1 MKASSNCINLVK
13 EFESLH
19 DGDLS
24 TIGLQPKMDPIG
36 IWTEG
41 YGHAMQFAGVLIR
54 GAHKRE
60 QAYRLASVRSEAE
73 AIRLLMADLAKF
85 EFEVSRLVTTRI
97 NQNQFDALVSF
108 AFNLG
113 SSNLAASTLLK
124 KVNTN
129 PANLSLRAEF
139 DKWVFADH
147 VKLPGLVRRRKAE
160 ANLYFS

>member
-1 MKASSNCINLVK
+1 M
-13 EFESLH
+13 FESLH

-41 YGHAMQFAGVLIR
+41 YGHAMRFNSALIR
-54 GAHKRE
+54 GAQNRE
-60 QAYRLASVRSEAE
+60 LAHRLSSVKNEAE
-73 AIRLLMADLAKF
+73 ANKLLMADLAKF
-85 EFEVSRLVTTRI
+85 EAEVTRLVASQV

-108 AFNLG
+108 TFNLG
-113 SSNLAASTLLK
+113 SSNLATSTLLK
-124 KVNTN
+124 KVNAN
-129 PANLSLRAEF
+129 PADPGIRAEF
-139 DKWVFADH
+139 DKWVFSDH